1 MCACVPDTYGHM
13 HVWKPEDNFRCHP
26 QTIAGL
32 KFTHMASRADPWAF
46 WPFWSPPRLELQAH
60 HAIIQ
65 VLEMQLGLYCLQ
77 GKHLTNWPTP
87 TPGQKNGFGYKIK
100 LKRNHGNK
108 KSIQFHRSKTRPLIF
123 MDSLSVL
130 FRHEVTDY
138 LMDNICDCI
147 NLSINHSFHGVNI
160 CADYRN
166 PWWYK

>member
-1 MCACVPDTYGHM
+1 MSFLTLLVSTPSGIT
-13 HVWKPEDNFRCHP
+13 
-26 QTIAGL
+26 
-32 KFTHMASRADPWAF
+32 
-46 WPFWSPPRLELQAH
+46 SPPCYHTGSGDATRTLLLARQAPY
-60 HAIIQ
+60 
-65 VLEMQLGLYCLQ
+65 QLTHPNPRP
-77 GKHLTNWPTP
+77 K
-87 TPGQKNGFGYKIK
+87 KNGFGYKIK

-108 KSIQFHRSKTRPLIF
+108 KSIQFHKSKTRPLIF

-166 PWWYK
+166 PW